1 VESEDAEQYQGQPM
15 LAFPDPAAWEKW
27 LAAEHADA
35 SGLWLKLAKKGCPHT
50 TVSYAEALDI
60 ALCFGWIDGQKR
72 PLDDDYWLQ
81 RFTPRKPRGK
91 WSKINRGKAEAL
103 IAAGRMRPTGLRE
116 VEAAKADGR
125 WDAAYDGQ
133 STATVPDDLRQ
144 ALDADA
150 DADAFFATLD
160 RGNRYAIL
168 YRIKEAKKPETRA
181 ARIAK
186 FVAMLHDHQTVHP
199 VPARGGADAP
209 RN

>member
-1 VESEDAEQYQGQPM
+1 VEPEDAEQYQGQPM

-27 LAAEHADA
+27 LAAEHAGA
-35 SGLWLKLAKKGCPHT
+35 SGLWLKLAKKGCPHP

-103 IAAGRMRPTGLRE
+103 IAAGRMRPAGLRE

-125 WDAAYDGQ
+125 WDAAYAPA
-133 STATVPDDLRQ
+133 STITVPDDLRV
-144 ALDADA
+144 ALDARPQA
-150 DADAFFATLD
+150 AAFFETLS
-160 RGNRYAIL
+160 GNDRYAFL
-168 YRIKEAKKPETRA
+168 YRLHHVTDPARRE
-181 ARIAK
+181 ARIADY
-186 FVAMLHDHQTVHP
+186 VERLSAGRRL
-199 VPARGGADAP
+199 G
-209 RN
+209 